1 MVEFVVE
8 CNRVKYRA
16 MLEFSRVKK
25 SQVEPS
31 RAVVKC
37 RTYSQVEPC

>member
-31 RAVVKC
+31 RAMLEGSRV
-37 RTYSQVEPC
+37 YSRVT